1 MNKILIGIVTIIILF
16 FAYGFFENSTKK
28 SMKSKRVE
36 CQNKTTTFEQIN
48 KSANITTAQNLL
60 QSGNYTIK
68 SNIEYSKLMPTVLIN
83 YFDIKKVDELLVKN
97 IPLKENINSDKK
109 LLVDYYIYENDKED
123 TNKKNDKAKLYAGYL
138 VFEFKFENKTLYK
151 IQSDYMKQD
160 GSDIEDRMK
169 CIIKSFLTI
178 KGE

>member
-1 MNKILIGIVTIIILF
+1 MNKVFIGIVTFIILF
-16 FAYGFFENSTKK
+16 FAYGFYENSTKK

-48 KSANITTAQNLL
+48 KSKNITLAQDLL
-60 QSGNYTIK
+60 QAGSYTIK
-68 SNIEYSKLMPTVLIN
+68 SNIEYSQIMPTVLIN
-83 YFDIKKVDELLVKN
+83 YFDVKKVDELLLKN
-97 IPLKENINSDKK
+97 IPSKKNINSDKK

-151 IQSDYMKQD
+151 IQTDYMKQD
-160 GSDIEDRMK
+160 GSDIEERMQ
-169 CIIKSFLTI
+169 CVIKSFLTI